1 MKKKKITTITDDVL
15 AALVTGTPSLRDRA
29 LILVLAESGLRLGEI
44 AELDRT
50 SIASKSHALTDGTVR
65 IIGRGQVIESKCRG
79 AVRDFFIGPFAMAA
93 VDEYLRTVRCDD
105 HEAAMFLSTD
115 GRRLDS
121 RAIQRIVRKLTDRLG
136 LTPILTHGF
145 RCGLVLRLF
154 NAGSPPCGVK
164 RLLGY
169 SRAGSSDEIVP
180 PTQDTL
186 VCNYLRAIG
195 SFPWYQ
201 TP

>member
-1 MKKKKITTITDDVL
+1 MMKKKINTIADDVL
-15 AALVTGTPSLRDRA
+15 GALATGTPSLRDRA

-50 SIASKSHALTDGTVR
+50 SIALESHVLSDGTVQ
-65 IIGRGQVIESKCRG
+65 IIGRGRVIESKWRG
-79 AVRDFFIGPFAMAA
+79 MVRDFFIGPFAMATL
-93 VDEYLRTVRCDD
+93 DEYLKTVRCDD
-105 HEAAMFLSTD
+105 HETPMFLSTD

-121 RAIQRIVRKLTDRLG
+121 RVIQRVVRKLTDRLG
-136 LTPILTHGF
+136 LTPINTYGL

-154 NAGSPPCGVK
+154 NAGSSPCVVK

-169 SRAGSSDEIVP
+169 SRYGPYKEILP
-180 PTQDTL
+180 PTQEEL
-186 VCNYLRAIG
+186 ICHYLRAIG